1 MPGCYVGQLV
11 KLSLLSLVVTF
22 ISIVFVQIFA
32 EPIVVFCGS
41 KNQAVIREGIV
52 YLRIYCLINSLI
64 YAVMYIYDSFVTGIG
79 FTSLAMFNALLDSV
93 VIRLSL
99 SYTLGTILEYGFI
112 GVYFA
117 QSLSPILPAIIG
129 LIYFY
134 KRKWKGITEHVRN

>member
-112 GVYFA
+112 GVY
-117 QSLSPILPAIIG
+117 LRL
-129 LIYFY
+129 
-134 KRKWKGITEHVRN
+134 

>member
-1 MPGCYVGQLV
+1 MQGCYVGQLV

-32 EPIVVFCGS
+32 ESIVVFWGS

-64 YAVMYIYDSFVTGIG
+64 YAVMHIYDSFVTGIG

>member
-1 MPGCYVGQLV
+1 MQGCYVGQLV

-32 EPIVVFCGS
+32 EPIVVFWGS
-41 KNQAVIREGIV
+41 KNQAVIREGIL

-117 QSLSPILPAIIG
+117 QSLSPILPAIIEV
-129 LIYFY
+129 IYFY
-134 KRKWKGITEHVRN
+134 KRKWKGITENVRN

>member
-1 MPGCYVGQLV
+1 MQGCYVGQLV

-32 EPIVVFCGS
+32 ESIVVFWGS
-41 KNQAVIREGIV
+41 KNQEVIREGIV

-64 YAVMYIYDSFVTGIG
+64 YAVMHIYDSFVTGIG

>member
-1 MPGCYVGQLV
+1 M
-11 KLSLLSLVVTF
+11 
-22 ISIVFVQIFA
+22 
-32 EPIVVFCGS
+32 
-41 KNQAVIREGIV
+41 

-117 QSLSPILPAIIG
+117 QSLSPILPAIIEV
-129 LIYFY
+129 IYFY
-134 KRKWKGITEHVRN
+134 KRKWKGITENVRN

>member
-1 MPGCYVGQLV
+1 MV

-32 EPIVVFCGS
+32 ESIVVFWGS

-64 YAVMYIYDSFVTGIG
+64 YAVMHIYDSFVTGIG